1 MYIYIYMFRYTC
13 LNALACPEI
22 RDTPP
27 KPLKVQGTCIKSCTV
42 AHCTK
47 FTFRLISHPL
57 IFWYLFRKRHS
68 RLRISTSTIWPGV
81 SWRPR
86 CKIGWHWR
94 TGWRSWVRPVDPGGS
109 SGTTQPTW
117 IWKIVIIHY
126 GICHQWNQY
135 NSKNG
140 NLRKFR
146 KKIKKPGESTVPPRN
161 NAQIQWL
168 TPEICV
174 AKMWTQAVGGYDL
187 SHMDRRSPFFSHV
200 WQIHGTQSQDEPQSS
215 CLNFRRLSSSVG

>member
-1 MYIYIYMFRYTC
+1 MPWHVPK
-13 LNALACPEI
+13 LG
-22 RDTPP
+22 TPHP
-27 KPLKVQGTCIKSCTV
+27 SPWKCRVHVLKVVQLHMVQNS
-42 AHCTK
+42 HP
-47 FTFRLISHPL
+47 LISHPL

-86 CKIGWHWR
+86 CKIVG
-94 TGWRSWVRPVDPGGS
+94 TGYAGYGWRSWVLVDSKGES

-117 IWKIVIIHY
+117 IWKIAIIHY
-126 GICHQWNQY
+126 GICYQWNQY

-140 NLRKFR
+140 KSPEISR
-146 KKIKKPGESTVPPRN
+146 KKIKKPRESTVPPRN

-215 CLNFRRLSSSVG
+215 C